1 MNRLFFDRESASIGQ
16 GAFAR
21 AVASRA
27 LHSLQLWPHVKFDG
41 GGVAPP
47 PVEGE
52 RTAGKESAWAC
63 QAGVNSLAVD
73 KFEHKLWVKRLS

>member
-1 MNRLFFDRESASIGQ
+1 MNRLFFERESASIGQ

-27 LHSLQLWPHVKFDG
+27 LHSCQLWPHVKFDG
-41 GGVAPP
+41 GDAAPP
-47 PVEGE
+47 AVEGE

-73 KFEHKLWVKRLS
+73 RFEHKL

>member
-1 MNRLFFDRESASIGQ
+1 MNRLFFERESASIGQ

-41 GGVAPP
+41 GDAAPA
-47 PVEGE
+47 PVERE

-73 KFEHKLWVKRLS
+73 RFEHKL